1 MKRLRVAVIGV
12 GHVGEYHV
20 QKYAALPEAEL
31 IGVVDIDRERARFIA
46 SRYDTKAYF
55 SHEDILDQVDA
66 VSIAVP
72 TKDHFSIGLDVLSQ
86 GVHLLVE
93 KPITDDVEQA
103 QRLIKEAAAR
113 SLVLQVGHTERFNP
127 AVRVMQTMVNGPIFV
142 ESHRLNPFTPRGT
155 DVDVVL
161 DLMIHDLD
169 IILNLVGSPIKELH
183 GVGMSVLTGKTDI
196 ANVRII
202 FEDGAVANLTAS
214 RVSNKT
220 IRKLRIFQSDA
231 YLSVDFAGKELGVT
245 RLGQASL
252 GPEGFPQIVT
262 SKRQFPDSD
271 PMLSQIRS
279 FLTAVLEGRS
289 PEVSG
294 EDGKRAL
301 WVAKNIIGQ
310 IERGCKYFQ
319 TIC

>member
-1 MKRLRVAVIGV
+1 MKPLRVAVIGV

-20 QKYAALPEAEL
+20 QKYVALPEAEL
-31 IGVVDIDRERARFIA
+31 VGVVDIDRERARFIA
-46 SRYDTKAYF
+46 RRYDTKAF
-55 SHEDILDQVDA
+55 FTHHDILDQVDA
-66 VSIAVP
+66 VTLAVP
-72 TKDHFSIGLDVLSQ
+72 TKEHFSIGLDVLSA

-93 KPITDDVEQA
+93 KPITEEVAEAEQ
-103 QRLIKEAAAR
+103 LIKEADKR
-113 SLVLQVGHTERFNP
+113 GLVLQVGHTERFNP
-127 AVRVMQTMVNGPIFV
+127 AVREMQTMVSRPIFV

-169 IILNLVGSPIKELH
+169 IILNVVNSEIKELH

-202 FEDGAVANLTAS
+202 FDNSAVANLTAS

-231 YLSVDFAGKELGVT
+231 YLSVDFNSKELGVT
-245 RLGQASL
+245 RLDQESP
-252 GPEGFPQIVT
+252 GPEGYPQIVT
-262 SKRQFPDSD
+262 SKMQFPDSD

-279 FLTAVLEGRS
+279 FLTTVLDGAS

-294 EDGKRAL
+294 EDGRRAL
-301 WVAKNIIGQ
+301 WVAKSIIGQ

>member
-1 MKRLRVAVIGV
+1 LRRLRVAVIGV

-20 QKYAALPEAEL
+20 QKYAALPEADVV
-31 IGVVDIDRERARFIA
+31 GVVDIDKDRARLIA
-46 SRYDTKAYF
+46 RRYDTRAYF
-55 SHEDILDQVDA
+55 HHDEVLGQVDA

-72 TKDHFSIGLDVLSQ
+72 TKDHFSIAMDVLSK
-86 GVHLLVE
+86 GVHVLLE

-103 QRLIKEAAAR
+103 AQLINRAA
-113 SLVLQVGHTERFNP
+113 SDNLVLQVGHTERFNP
-127 AVRVMQTMVNGPIFV
+127 AVREMRTMVNNPIFV

-155 DVDVVL
+155 DVNVVL

-169 IILNLVGSPIKELH
+169 IILNVVKADIKELH

-202 FEDGAVANLTAS
+202 FDNGTVANLTAS

-220 IRKLRIFQSDA
+220 IRKLRIFQPDA
-231 YLSVDFAGKELGVT
+231 YLAVDFANKELGVT
-245 RLGQASL
+245 RLDQDRI

-262 SKRQFPDSD
+262 SNMQFPDSD

-279 FLTAVLEGRS
+279 FLGAVLERRP

-301 WVAKNIIGQ
+301 SVAHTIIQQ

-319 TIC
+319 SIC

>member
-1 MKRLRVAVIGV
+1 MKRLKVAVIGV

-20 QKYAALPEAEL
+20 QKYATLPEAEL
-31 IGVVDIDRERARFIA
+31 VGVVDIDKERAKFIA
-46 SRYDTKAYF
+46 RRYDTKPYF
-55 SHEDILDQVDA
+55 THHEILDKVDA
-66 VSIAVP
+66 VSVAVP
-72 TKDHFSIGLDVLSQ
+72 TKDHFPIGKEVLSA

-93 KPITDDVEQA
+93 KPITEEVEQA
-103 QRLIKEAAAR
+103 EALIEEAAKR
-113 SLVLQVGHTERFNP
+113 NLVLQVGHTERFNP
-127 AVRVMQTMVNGPIFV
+127 AVREMHTMVSHPIFV

-169 IILNLVGSPIKELH
+169 IILNLVDSNIKELH

-202 FEDGAVANLTAS
+202 FDNGAVANLTAS

-231 YLSVDFAGKELGVT
+231 YFSVDFSTKELGVT
-245 RLGQASL
+245 RLDQESL

-262 SKRQFPDSD
+262 SKMQFPDSD

-279 FLTAVLEGRS
+279 FLTTVIQGAP

-294 EDGKRAL
+294 EDGRRAL
-301 WVAKNIIGQ
+301 WVAKSIIGQ

-319 TIC
+319 SIC

>member
-1 MKRLRVAVIGV
+1 MKRIRVAVIGV

-20 QKYAALPEAEL
+20 QKYVSLPEAEL
-31 IGVVDIDRERARFIA
+31 IGVVDIDRERANIIA
-46 SRYDTKAYF
+46 SRYGTKAYF
-55 SHEDILDQVDA
+55 NHKDILDKVDA

-72 TKDHFSIGLDVLSQ
+72 TKDHFSIGLEVLSR
-86 GVHLLVE
+86 GIHLLME
-93 KPITDDVEQA
+93 KPITDEVDQA
-103 QRLIKEAAAR
+103 QQLIKEAASR
-113 SLVLQVGHTERFNP
+113 RLVLQVGHTERFNP
-127 AVRVMQTMVNGPIFV
+127 AVRKLKTLVSRPILV
-142 ESHRLNPFTPRGT
+142 ESQRLNPFTTRGT

-169 IILNLVGSPIKELH
+169 IILNLVGAPIKELH
-183 GVGMSVLTGKTDI
+183 GVGMSVITDKTDI

-220 IRKLRIFQSDA
+220 VRKMRVFQSET
-231 YLSVDFAGKELGVT
+231 YLCVDFAAKELGIT
-245 RLGQASL
+245 RVDQKSL
-252 GPEGFPQIVT
+252 DSNGLPQLVS
-262 SKRQFPDSD
+262 SKMQFPNSD

-279 FLTAVLEGRS
+279 FLSAVLEGRS
-289 PEVSG
+289 PEVPG

-319 TIC
+319 PIN